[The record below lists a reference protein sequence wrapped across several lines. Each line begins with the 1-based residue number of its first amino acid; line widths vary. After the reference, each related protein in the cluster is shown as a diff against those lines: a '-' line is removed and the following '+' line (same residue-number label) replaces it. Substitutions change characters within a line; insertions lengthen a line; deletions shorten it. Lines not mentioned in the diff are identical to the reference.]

1 MAAESPLHSIAG
13 PLPEQ
18 QLARARESGP
28 RVSTAEPQVVVGYD
42 SGVMH
47 VARIAGLAIVGAL
60 AVPAG
65 AAACSCVAVDVPTK
79 LKTADA
85 AVVGTV
91 TRVGSATP
99 RPDGTTSTGDP
110 ITVTIRVARSYKRTI
125 GRTLRVRTALSTASC
140 GLGARKGQRV
150 GILLTRDGSRWTTS
164 LCQRVG
170 IGALDAAARRA
181 GLRKRA
187 PRADARSSRVLSSA
201 GSTSCV

>member
-1 MAAESPLHSIAG
+1 
-13 PLPEQ
+13 
-18 QLARARESGP
+18 
-28 RVSTAEPQVVVGYD
+28 
-42 SGVMH
+42 MH
-47 VARIAGLAIVGAL
+47 VARIAGLAVVGAL

-91 TRVGSATP
+91 TRVGRATP
-99 RPDGTTSTGDP
+99 RPDGTTSSGDP

-125 GRTLRVRTALSTASC
+125 GRTLRVHTAVSTASC
-140 GLGARKGQRV
+140 GLGARTGQRV
-150 GILLTRDGSRWTTS
+150 GILLTRSGSRWTTS

-181 GLRKRA
+181 GVRQRA
-187 PRADARSSRVLSSA
+187 PRVDARSSRVLSSA
-201 GSTSCV
+201 RSTTCV